1 MPDIKN
7 LSSVGFEDY
16 VKIKRTV
23 KHDGK
28 LPTEVIAQHD
38 KDKVTFK
45 EAYNVIE
52 DTIKEFQNYSI
63 RLNDYNTDLVSA
75 LCSRLYELKVLTEK
89 DVQLIVNI
97 ASKNWEEKQHG
108 KA

>member
-1 MPDIKN
+1 MKN
-7 LSSVGFEDY
+7 LSNVSFEDY
-16 VKIKRTV
+16 VRIKRVV

-28 LPTEVIAQHD
+28 LPTEVITQHD
-38 KDKVTFK
+38 KDKVTFS
-45 EAYNVIE
+45 EAFNVIE
-52 DTIKEFQNYSI
+52 DTIKEFQNYSL

-75 LCSRLYELKVLTEK
+75 LCSRLYELKILTEK

-97 ASKNWEEKQHG
+97 ASKNWEDKNNG

>member
-1 MPDIKN
+1 MKN
-7 LSSVGFEDY
+7 LSNVSFEDY
-16 VKIKRTV
+16 VRIKRAV

-28 LPTEVIAQHD
+28 LPTEVITQHD
-38 KDKVTFK
+38 KDKVTFS
-45 EAYNVIE
+45 EAFNVIE
-52 DTIKEFQNYSI
+52 DTIKEFQNYSL

-75 LCSRLYELKVLTEK
+75 LCSRLYELKILTEK

-97 ASKNWEEKQHG
+97 ASENWKEKNHG

>member
-1 MPDIKN
+1 MKN
-7 LSSVGFEDY
+7 LSNVSFEDY
-16 VKIKRTV
+16 VRIRRAV

-28 LPTEVIAQHD
+28 LPTEVITQHN
-38 KDKVTFK
+38 KDKVTFS
-45 EAYNVIE
+45 EAFNVIE
-52 DTIKEFQNYSI
+52 DTIKEFQNYSL

-75 LCSRLYELKVLTEK
+75 LCSRLYELKILTEK

-97 ASKNWEEKQHG
+97 ASKNWEEKNHG